1 MNILT
6 KLLRMAN
13 VQISPARAIR
23 ISFPLV
29 PFSLPSPKPRR
40 PTAIHPPKPLARVSN
55 HHGDHAGGAGGGG
68 RGDPRHARGLH
79 LAGELGQVLRA
90 PRHRRQLRV
99 VRGVGRPPRP
109 APLPPPWPRRRR
121 GGRRQG
127 PGDPGAR
134 VRELGALGEALRR
147 RVPPRHQRR
156 LLPRPRRRHAPPPR
170 SRAAGDALAR
180 HGHDRHAGTVTTPP
194 CASSA
199 SVYGWLAAL
208 ELGFS

>member
-1 MNILT
+1 M
-6 KLLRMAN
+6 
-13 VQISPARAIR
+13 QISSPRAIR

-40 PTAIHPPKPLARVSN
+40 PAAIHPPKPLARVSN
-55 HHGDHAGGAGGGG
+55 HHGDHAGGSGSGGGGGG
-68 RGDPRHARGLH
+68 RGDPRHSRGLH

-109 APLPPPWPRRRR
+109 APLPPPWRRRR

-170 SRAAGDALAR
+170 PRAPGDALAR
-180 HGHDRHAGTVTTPP
+180 HGHDRHAGTATTPRALHP
-194 CASSA
+194 LRCIC
-199 SVYGWLAAL
+199 WLL
-208 ELGFS
+208 WS